1 MNQYKHLKISEKTL
15 QHCLDLKTSQNKYQ
29 EKNTEGF
36 EMISTTNRNT
46 VADTAAS
53 VNNLEFS

>member
-1 MNQYKHLKISEKTL
+1 MKISEKTL

-53 VNNLEFS
+53 VNNFEFS